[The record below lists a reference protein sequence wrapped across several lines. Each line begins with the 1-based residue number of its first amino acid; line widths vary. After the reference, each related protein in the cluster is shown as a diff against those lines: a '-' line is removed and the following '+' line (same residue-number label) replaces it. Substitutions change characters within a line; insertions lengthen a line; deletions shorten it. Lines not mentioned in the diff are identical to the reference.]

1 MLSADRHA
9 AQDGAR
15 WFVECK
21 KPSWLAPNNACSVH
35 SGVGL
40 SRLHTPEQPAPIDA
54 VKRSAKT
61 VALSELQAANA
72 PGKLLAAIA

>member
-1 MLSADRHA
+1 MQRPFCYVAN
-9 AQDGAR
+9 G
-15 WFVECK
+15 
-21 KPSWLAPNNACSVH
+21 
-35 SGVGL
+35 
-40 SRLHTPEQPAPIDA
+40 RLHTPEQPAPIDA